1 MVKKCNNKI
10 KLAKDIPIKN
20 TISDNDYFLA
30 SGVITRNNLRTN
42 KDFLIKGLDL
52 TQYVRSKNQQDAIMN
67 YIKDSP
73 NIKVQRNGDSIY
85 LYYEDD
91 VLNSKIIF
99 LIEQLISLTS
109 VVNSFIASKTASFG
123 DALDRQLNTEQFIRD
138 EITNQVNFIKDSLI
152 PKDIID
158 IYDANDSNVEINQ
171 INGRLTLNINEDA
184 IGGGFSFDERE
195 ASIEFILSST
205 LFQLSIAHL
214 DLTPSCEPKII
225 PNTLTNNVNGMIA
238 FNHYCYASIPEYQ
251 YRVKDLIL
259 KLAYQQ
265 TTPNNVRSFEY
276 RSENDTGYFEILAN
290 SQYYVARR
298 DLQNATFLD
307 KVNSICR
314 YRSEANIF
322 IFGSTILFGIH
333 SKSFNSTPSSYYFSI
348 FSFFDEDKITLH
360 YNNDM
365 FILDIAGSIT
375 AVSTSSLNKSKNI
388 NIGIS
393 FDLSE
398 LTNSVILQLYQDGNV
413 VESKGI
419 INKNIF
425 TKIIDA
431 NKKYI
436 AGFIADQTWYCS
448 GVTIFSD
455 GLTSNLMTNYLSQ
468 LY

>member
-1 MVKKCNNKI
+1 MKKCNDKI

-20 TISDNDYFLA
+20 TISNNDYFLS
-30 SGVITRNNLRTN
+30 SGVIARNNLRTN
-42 KDFLIKGLDL
+42 KDFLIKGVDL
-52 TQYVRSKNQQDAIMN
+52 AQLVRSKNQQDAIIN
-67 YIKDSP
+67 YVKDSP
-73 NIKVQRNGDSIY
+73 NIKIQKNGDSIY

-91 VLNSKIIF
+91 ALNAKIIF

-138 EITNQVNFIKDSLI
+138 EITNQVNLIKDSLI

-158 IYDANDSNVEINQ
+158 IYDSTDSNVEINQ

-184 IGGGFSFDERE
+184 IGGGFSYDDRE
-195 ASIEFILSST
+195 AMVELVLSNT

-225 PNTLTNNVNGMIA
+225 TNALTTNVNGMIS

-265 TTPNNVRSFEY
+265 TTPDNPQSFEY

-307 KVNSICR
+307 KINSICR
-314 YRSEANIF
+314 YRVETNIF

-333 SKSFNSTPSSYYFSI
+333 PKSFDATPSSYYFSI
-348 FSFFDEDKITLH
+348 FSHFDEDKITLH

-365 FILDIAGSIT
+365 FILDVAGSIT
-375 AVSTSSLNKSKNI
+375 AVSASNLDKRKNI

-393 FDLSE
+393 FDINELS
-398 LTNSVILQLYQDGNV
+398 NAVILQIYQEGV
-413 VESKGI
+413 IIESKGI
-419 INKNIF
+419 LNKAIF
-425 TKIIDA
+425 VKIVDTS
-431 NKKYI
+431 KKYI

-448 GVTIFSD
+448 GITLFSD
-455 GLTSNLMTNYLSQ
+455 GLTSDSITNYLTQ